1 MATINIRP
9 GDSGTLPVAFLG
21 NVKQDAWT
29 ARNSGTLTVTT
40 HGCALYLFDAS
51 DPQNLVEMRKFLR
64 DTTSSVALVAGHP
77 YQVIV
82 VGTTDAQPSG
92 TVDWSF
98 A

>member
-9 GDSGTLPVAFLG
+9 GDSGTLTAAFLG

-29 ARNSGTLTVTT
+29 PRNSGTLTVITR
-40 HGCALYLFDAS
+40 GCGFYLFDAS
-51 DPQNLVEMRKFLR
+51 DPQNLVELRKLLR

-77 YQVIV
+77 YLVLVI
-82 VGTTDAQPSG
+82 GTTDAQPSG